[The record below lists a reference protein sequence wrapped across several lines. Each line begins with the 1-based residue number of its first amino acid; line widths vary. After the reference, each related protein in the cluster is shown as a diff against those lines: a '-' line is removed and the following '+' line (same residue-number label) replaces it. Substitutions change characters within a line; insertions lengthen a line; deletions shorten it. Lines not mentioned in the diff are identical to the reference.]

1 MLQRL
6 QRSARSAT
14 LTATLM
20 AIFAFA
26 PSAQAIQYTG
36 AWDPSFGSAFPDL
49 GWRGEATFFVPDAC
63 LSQSGWV
70 FNFDSCSSSGMQLVS
85 AEVEFYKFS
94 DPTNTT
100 FQETLSFD
108 VSSPFVLAMK
118 LDNGLLTGVL
128 GTFNY
133 FMPSTLPIAGG
144 PYTDFVLLFENDI
157 ARMGTSPIR
166 QKEQDGRIQRPE
178 SGGRHPIHHLPGCS
192 GTGKSALVAAWNR
205 RHGLDCAAAP
215 YYCLAA

>member
-6 QRSARSAT
+6 ESSARSAT
-14 LTATLM
+14 LTATLLTVL
-20 AIFAFA
+20 AFA

-49 GWRGEATFFVPDAC
+49 GWRGEATFFIPDAC

-94 DPTNTT
+94 DPTNTA

-108 VSSPFVLAMK
+108 VPSPFVLAMK

-133 FMPSTLPIAGG
+133 FRPSTLPIAGG
-144 PYTDFVLLFENDI
+144 PYTEFVLLFEDDI
-157 ARMGTSPIR
+157 ARMGFVSDPPEGNKTAGFSDRSPADGTPFITFRVVPEPTS
-166 QKEQDGRIQRPE
+166 
-178 SGGRHPIHHLPGCS
+178 LPLLLLGI
-192 GTGKSALVAAWNR
+192 GVMGWLARRKSTA
-205 RHGLDCAAAP
+205 
-215 YYCLAA
+215 